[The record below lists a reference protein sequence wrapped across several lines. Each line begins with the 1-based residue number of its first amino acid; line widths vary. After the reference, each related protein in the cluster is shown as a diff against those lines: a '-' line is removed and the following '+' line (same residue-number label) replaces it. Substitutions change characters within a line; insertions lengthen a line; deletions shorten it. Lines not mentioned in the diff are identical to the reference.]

1 MAWQCEGKLQNGTP
15 SQFGQH
21 ALQIV
26 SGNACPMCRLTQSE
40 VQGSNTSK
48 QFFLGGKRITPWMFI
63 VPVGLVSTA
72 VGAFIV
78 RQSIDKTIPT
88 SSVDDGRTVPSISGD
103 CPFPNCTLKIG
114 SISSRPINSGS
125 NAISS
130 ENSSNF
136 TKTPTC
142 ADAKLAQ
149 DRSSSSSSSASNLVV
164 TSPNSDRRGDREPL
178 RQYLEEQLK
187 KQFPSIQVRLDRTI
201 DATQPNWIA
210 DADRKIKN
218 KEWDIAFTFSPLVAG
233 SAKEQNYEFG
243 FARKNSRGDS
253 SFNSSIFVRKD
264 SPIVSLKDIT
274 ADKTIALGNAN
285 DLVGF
290 YLPVYDLY
298 GTTPKIKPNNNMRNI
313 RNMVLCKEVDIG
325 VGSTQSIKE
334 NPQLTILTSRSV
346 KSGGIYLSPQLSVE
360 ARKIVKDLLSNA
372 PVDIQDSA
380 GYMQDSEPTPSEYDR
395 VQQIKARARE
405 IIDNGSFSINLAVAS
420 NTPSKG
426 IVGQVENIRHINKQE
441 YSMAIS
447 TDKSV
452 HYQVLIPDEIMQSL
466 SKEPI
471 LLIKQRVEIIDIK
484 ADENHVLKIAQKEQ
498 IVLK

>member
-1 MAWQCEGKLQNGTP
+1 MTWQCEGKFQNGTP

-21 ALQIV
+21 ALQAV
-26 SGNACPMCRLTQSE
+26 NVNACPMCRLTQAD
-40 VQGSNTSK
+40 VQGSSTSK
-48 QFFLGGKRITPWMFI
+48 QFFLGGKRINPWMFI

-78 RQSIDKTIPT
+78 RQSIDKTIPDL
-88 SSVDDGRTVPSISGD
+88 SMDDGRSVSSVSGE

-114 SISSRPINSGS
+114 SISSRPINSG
-125 NAISS
+125 NNTISS
-130 ENSSNF
+130 ENSSNS
-136 TKTPTC
+136 TKSPTC
-142 ADAKLAQ
+142 ADTKLAQ
-149 DRSSSSSSSASNLVV
+149 DRSSSSASNLVV

-178 RQYLEEQLK
+178 RKYLEEQLK
-187 KQFPSIQVRLDRTI
+187 KQFPSIQVQLDRTI

-218 KEWDIAFTFSPLVAG
+218 KEWDIAFTFSPLIAG

-290 YLPVYDLY
+290 YLPIYDLY
-298 GTTPKIKPNNNMRNI
+298 GTTPKIKPNNIMRNI
-313 RNMVLCKEVDIG
+313 RSMVLCKEVDIG

-334 NPQLTILTSRSV
+334 NPRLTILTSRSV
-346 KSGGIYLSPQLSVE
+346 KAGGVYFSPQLSVE

-372 PVDIQDSA
+372 PGDIQDSA
-380 GYMQDSEPTPSEYDR
+380 GYMKDSEPTQSEYDR

-405 IIDNGSFSINLAVAS
+405 IIDNGSFPINIPVAS
-420 NTPSKG
+420 NTPIKG
-426 IVGQVENIRHINKQE
+426 IIGQVENVRHINKQE

-484 ADENHVLKIAQKEQ
+484 ADENHVLKIAKKEQ